1 MAMRTVVA
9 LTVLCLCP
17 SAWAS
22 STSALQKFLALDAP
36 PAATPHISVVRDGPK
51 VRGVVADVV
60 PHPVNHVLNDI
71 IMCYS
76 AFPEWFPYQTGA
88 RFVTEIVDESAVI
101 YGEITLPWPIGRRD
115 FEARITGQV
124 EEHAS
129 GEVYRLDF
137 QHVSG
142 SGNIAMMEGSWRVQA
157 HGEAQTLVHYD
168 ATIDFDT
175 WVPAFLLARGTEQ
188 FLPKITGNMADR
200 GGACANPQAGVPRL

>member
-1 MAMRTVVA
+1 MRTALALAVV
-9 LTVLCLCP
+9 CFSS
-17 SAWAS
+17 SAWAG
-22 STSALQKFLALDAP
+22 SAASLQAFLALDAP
-36 PAATPHISVVRDGPK
+36 PSATPHITVERMGPQ

-88 RFVTEIVDESAVI
+88 RFVTDIVDESAVI

-124 EEHAS
+124 EAHPS
-129 GEVYRLDF
+129 GSVYRLDF
-137 QHVSG
+137 QHVKG

-157 HGEAQTLVHYD
+157 LGEAETLVHYD

-188 FLPKITGNMADR
+188 FLPKITGNMTDR
-200 GGACANPQAGVPRL
+200 GSACANPQAGVPRL